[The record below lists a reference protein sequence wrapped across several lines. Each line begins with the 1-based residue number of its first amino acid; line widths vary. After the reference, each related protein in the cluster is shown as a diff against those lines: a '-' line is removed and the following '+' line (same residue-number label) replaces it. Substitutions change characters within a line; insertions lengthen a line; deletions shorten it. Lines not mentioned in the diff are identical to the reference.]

1 MENDHL
7 KQMESIY
14 IKETH
19 MIDNLYSKYC
29 SGLKNAE
36 FQFGNRYKMDIL
48 SKQYETVEEFLTDNK
63 HYVDK
68 LKEINNY
75 ASNKAKENKTIRRG
89 RPSHTE

>member
-1 MENDHL
+1 MNEKRIYKCQTCSKMIKDKMENDHL

-36 FQFGNRYKMDIL
+36 F
-48 SKQYETVEEFLTDNK
+48 
-63 HYVDK
+63 
-68 LKEINNY
+68 
-75 ASNKAKENKTIRRG
+75 
-89 RPSHTE
+89 

>member
-1 MENDHL
+1 
-7 KQMESIY
+7 
-14 IKETH
+14 
-19 MIDNLYSKYC
+19 
-29 SGLKNAE
+29 
-36 FQFGNRYKMDIL
+36 MDIL